1 VSDEITV
8 ITVTRGRTALL
19 ERAIASVEAQE
30 LAQPPRHLVL
40 VDDCAE
46 TATWLA
52 ARRPPLVAWRVCR
65 REPGEAGGVARLAR
79 LRNLALGLLSGSTAG
94 STFWVAFL
102 DDDNAY
108 APEHLRSL
116 LACARRTGCRA
127 VHSWR
132 VLEAPDGSPYLAER
146 FPWTRATDDP
156 ESVYAE
162 FVRRGVLTPGSAVM
176 RDRADPL
183 DYPDAICTVDANE
196 WLIEAGLLRAIGF
209 HERYDAAEITQQRF
223 DDGKLLLDLLRRGE
237 PIACSERATVRY
249 RLGGFSNAPGIA
261 PPA

>member
-1 VSDEITV
+1 MLPSNRLSCRKR
-8 ITVTRGRTALL
+8 TR
-19 ERAIASVEAQE
+19 
-30 LAQPPRHLVL
+30 
-40 VDDCAE
+40 D
-46 TATWLA
+46 AT
-52 ARRPPLVAWRVCR
+52 
-65 REPGEAGGVARLAR
+65 
-79 LRNLALGLLSGSTAG
+79 S
-94 STFWVAFL
+94 WVAFL

-108 APEHLRSL
+108 APDHLRTL
-116 LACARRTGCRA
+116 LACARRSGCRA

-132 VLEAPDGSPYLAER
+132 ELEAPDGSPYLAER
-146 FPWTRATDDP
+146 FPWTREGDDAA
-156 ESVYAE
+156 EVYGE
-162 FVRRGVLTPGSAVM
+162 FVQRGVLMPGSAVL

-183 DYPDAICTVDANE
+183 GHPDPIRTVDANE

-209 HERYDAAEITQQRF
+209 HERYEATDVAQQRF